1 MDFDEQIDQQHLF
14 LTMRKCRNC
23 GIEKN
28 LIEGFYWSRKDRT
41 KISSYAYECKECTL
55 KRVKEYDKR
64 VRQSYKSGK
73 CDICGMNNV
82 KIIDNLCKGCGK
94 LVEYDIDTLQNA
106 VLYLKGRND

>member
-1 MDFDEQIDQQHLF
+1 M
-14 LTMRKCRNC
+14 
-23 GIEKN
+23 
-28 LIEGFYWSRKDRT
+28 
-41 KISSYAYECKECTL
+41 
-55 KRVKEYDKR
+55 